1 MAIQVILYQMDKRQ
15 NSTRRPAGSGNPYQC
30 EIKDASSVI
39 NPSLIFNFGQ
49 SDYPSGF
56 NYVQIPVFENRC
68 YWITDWTYYRGTWQA
83 TCRVDPLASWR
94 ADIGNST
101 QYILR
106 SSAAYNSNVVDSLYP
121 TMAGCNF
128 YKAAPL
134 QNKAFSGQL
143 AAGRYIL
150 GCISKGNN
158 GFGSTSYYVMSS
170 SVFRSF
176 CSYLLSNTDYLALD
190 AEEISAD
197 LAKTLFNPFQ
207 YVISCMWIPFQFPV
221 SEGFITS
228 TIPLGWWDTE
238 LSGSAYLVEQG
249 YDVGTVTNSFVV
261 TKHPQADTGGAY
273 LNLQPYSRYTLY
285 YPPFGEIELDGN
297 ALLNAQTVYCKTY
310 VDAYTGMGYLHVSTD
325 DPGAGMANNII
336 AVRQAQVGVQV
347 PLAQI
352 SLDTIDS
359 VGELVSAPLRSIYG
373 AIKGGIDGI
382 SAALGTSDPDSFDN
396 FASTVSSIG
405 SGVADAV
412 ASGNIKM
419 SVKGGAGSVAVYD
432 TDPYLML
439 QTMYQ
444 VETDNADRGRPL
456 CAPRQIST
464 IPGYILCADPHM
476 ACHATSSELRAIE
489 QAMASGFFYE

>member
-1 MAIQVILYQMDKRQ
+1 
-15 NSTRRPAGSGNPYQC
+15 
-30 EIKDASSVI
+30 
-39 NPSLIFNFGQ
+39 
-49 SDYPSGF
+49 
-56 NYVQIPVFENRC
+56 
-68 YWITDWTYYRGTWQA
+68 
-83 TCRVDPLASWR
+83 
-94 ADIGNST
+94 
-101 QYILR
+101 
-106 SSAAYNSNVVDSLYP
+106 
-121 TMAGCNF
+121 MAGCNF

-134 QNKAFSGQL
+134 QSKAFSGQL

-150 GCISKGNN
+150 GCISKGME

-207 YVISCMWIPFQFPV
+207 YVISCIWMPFPFPTQPAFGT
-221 SEGFITS
+221 EE
-228 TIPLGWWDTE
+228 IPLGWWTTE
-238 LSGSAYLVEQG
+238 LDGTAYFISQNE
-249 YDVGTVTNSFVV
+249 DVGTVTNSFIV
-261 TKHPQADTGGAY
+261 TKHPRANTGGSY

-310 VDAYTGMGYLHVSTD
+310 VDAYTGMGYLYVSTD

-336 AVRQAQVGVQV
+336 AIRQAQVGVQV

-382 SAALGTSDPDSFDN
+382 SAALSTSDPDSFEN
-396 FASTVSSIG
+396 FTAMLSSTG

-412 ASGNIKM
+412 ASGNLKM
-419 SVKGGAGSVAVYD
+419 AVKGGAGSVAVYD

-456 CAPRQIST
+456 CAPRKIST

-489 QAMASGFFYE
+489 QAMATGFFYE